1 MKDFHQL
8 RTELNEASYPLWVKG
23 TVGLLILKIRS
34 LTTQIEREHD
44 IKRQNALIG
53 QQNKLISYVNGLGIA
68 VSSSDRQILQKL
80 KRYVGQLR

>member
-8 RTELNEASYPLWVKG
+8 RKELNEGGYPLWAKG

-34 LTTQIEREHD
+34 LTTQIEREQD

>member
-8 RTELNEASYPLWVKG
+8 RTELNEGSYPLWVKG

-34 LTTQIEREHD
+34 LTTQIDREQD

-68 VSSSDRQILQKL
+68 VSTSDRQILQKL